1 MRKTFDNGS
10 WFDTE
15 SAKTWQSE
23 GWFNESETLW
33 RTRKGTFVLETGDVG
48 DGGKLSLMTADEGVV
63 WLIRNNHDVPEDL
76 SDKQADLEI

>member
-15 SAKTWQSE
+15 SAESWQHKAFDQDE
-23 GWFNESETLW
+23 VLW
-33 RTRKGTFVLETGDVG
+33 RTRKGTFVLETGFDLG
-48 DGGKLSLMTADEGVV
+48 EGGELSLMTADEGVV
-63 WLIRNNHDVPEDL
+63 WLIRNDHDVPGDL